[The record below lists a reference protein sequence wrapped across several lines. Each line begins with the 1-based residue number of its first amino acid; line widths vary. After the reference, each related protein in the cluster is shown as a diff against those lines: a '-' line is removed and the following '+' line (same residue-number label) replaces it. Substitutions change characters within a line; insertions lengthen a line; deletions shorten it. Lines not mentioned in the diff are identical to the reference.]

1 MTELVRFD
9 DSSNDSSNERSSKVA
24 EQQQLTTGG
33 EFWPVTC
40 KTRSRAAIPE
50 DGWLTGLLAVVD
62 WWITML
68 HVMIALGR
76 TCVCKCSVTPIK
88 QVAFR
93 ASSRWQPNRNAAQ
106 IGTQQCCRWTE
117 LSRDGERIVAN
128 QISNIDGA
136 TVGATRASSV
146 VVKVVWSR
154 DGTTVGWS
162 RARATLSL
170 TLAHVSLVL
179 FLKLWSS
186 KF

>member
-1 MTELVRFD
+1 MSVVD
-9 DSSNDSSNERSSKVA
+9 DNDDDDARGLSGILACHLQNKIPSGN
-24 EQQQLTTGG
+24 
-33 EFWPVTC
+33 
-40 KTRSRAAIPE
+40 PE

-76 TCVCKCSVTPIK
+76 TCVCKCSVFSKWRPRR
-88 QVAFR
+88 VA
-93 ASSRWQPNRNAAQ
+93 SGSTNRNAAR

-117 LSRDGERIVAN
+117 LSRDGERNVAN

-154 DGTTVGWS
+154 DGATVGRS
-162 RARATLSL
+162 RA
-170 TLAHVSLVL
+170 
-179 FLKLWSS
+179 
-186 KF
+186 